1 MKKSHRKDVILAR
14 IVFVIFC
21 ILVIAAIVA
30 AVLMI
35 KEHMRDS
42 ATDNSQ
48 TQVQTEETQTNTFPV
63 IDSQD
68 EPPVDVEDTQPTQ
81 VEDTVT
87 VPVKTTTGVNLR
99 SEPNTNCS
107 ALTVLTQGTLL
118 EMIGEEN
125 GWAMVEYQGQTG
137 YVKMDYLEEVI
148 ETPES

>member
-21 ILVIAAIVA
+21 ILAIAAIVA

-42 ATDNSQ
+42 ATGNSQ
-48 TQVQTEETQTNTFPV
+48 TQVQTEESQTNTFPV

-68 EPPVDVEDTQPTQ
+68 EPSVDVEDTQPTQ

-87 VPVKTTTGVNLR
+87 VPVKTTSGVNLR

-107 ALTVLTQGTLL
+107 VLTVLTQGTLL
-118 EMIGEEN
+118 EMVGEED
-125 GWAMVEYQGQTG
+125 GWAMVAYQGQTD
-137 YVKMDYLEEVI
+137 YVKMDYIEEVV
-148 ETPES
+148 EAPES